1 MDEGGRDVAPLV
13 GMENTDLPEPPDF
26 GTVEHV
32 CVDEDGTELALA
44 FSVSID
50 GGRATIEWTA
60 SWEGG
65 ERRGVTD
72 VISDHHGA
80 VIYDPEPTINGEST
94 TGSKLPPEK
103 FETLRADL
111 AAAESYLEDAREA
124 AAEAKRA
131 DPLELVVGEHVT
143 RSGDELTA
151 TRVLTPSKVEE
162 AFGRSQWT
170 PEERALMAAIGD
182 ELGTTGGFPN
192 ADGPF
197 AESEVG
203 ETFALRKVVDRID
216 RVEGGA
222 VLETDADR

>member
-1 MDEGGRDVAPLV
+1 MDEGGRGVAPL
-13 GMENTDLPEPPDF
+13 GLEDDNLPDPPEF

-32 CVDEDGTELALA
+32 CADDDGTELAFA

-50 GGRATIEWTA
+50 GDRAAIEWTA

-65 ERRGVTD
+65 ERSGVTD
-72 VISDHHGA
+72 LISEEHGA
-80 VIYDPEPTINGEST
+80 VVYDPKPTINGEAT
-94 TGSKLPPEK
+94 AGSKLPPETL
-103 FETLRADL
+103 ETLRADL
-111 AAAESYLEDAREA
+111 AAAERYLEDAREA

-131 DPLELVVGEHVT
+131 ERLELVVGEHVT

-162 AFGRSQWT
+162 TFGRSQWT
-170 PEERALMAAIGD
+170 SEERALMAAIGD

-203 ETFALRKVVDRID
+203 ETFALREVVDRID